1 MRKQTAVDLGHGQ
14 TAIVR
19 ELRVRDMRALLERA
33 ESLAA
38 LKDLPLPELLRDHLP
53 DLLALVEDSLQLPT
67 GAVVDDLSLSECEA
81 LGRAW
86 WELHKGF
93 FSPLVRLAAAQ
104 VPELGAMVR
113 AHSSAPVSSAPS
125 ADMAPSGTTAGPS
138 T

>member
-1 MRKQTAVDLGHGQ
+1 
-14 TAIVR
+14 
-19 ELRVRDMRALLERA
+19 LRVRDMRALLERA

-125 ADMAPSGTTAGPS
+125 ADTAPSGTTAGPS